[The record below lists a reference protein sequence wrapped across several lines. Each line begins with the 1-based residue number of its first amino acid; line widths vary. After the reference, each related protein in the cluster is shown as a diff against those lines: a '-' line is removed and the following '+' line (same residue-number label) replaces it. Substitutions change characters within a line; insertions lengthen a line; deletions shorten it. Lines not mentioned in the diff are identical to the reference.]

1 MSNILLNNKY
11 YNKLSVNKLS
21 AISIKA
27 NDILPD
33 KKSYLYSVLFQ
44 NNGTQYLTIDNNF
57 AYLEFSN
64 NDIKSIIEFTDRPF
78 RQTTYISLE
87 DLDNLFFMNNN
98 DSFKNDPPNAVL
110 VTEFGQKTF
119 EIVSINVNNTQI
131 TYNLKI
137 LDSEENF
144 AVDTISGQMSL
155 FIDDIEYNGLVP
167 KDISFYGFNWND
179 NLNYN
184 IRIFKAFENVGI
196 TLITDGNANVFVIK
210 NANFITDLNAFNINS
225 TNWTNIDIEEA
236 EVEES
241 WKVDGYYENY
251 TEYTPLINKVGENI
265 EISMTTELQLSSNLP
280 LFTNKFNSYEILYS
294 QSGSVENNEFYVFKN
309 NNNIISLSNNNKN
322 DKIDL
327 KKINDKLL
335 ITKTS
340 TTVKTYDY
348 NNSIEPDYYFV
359 SFGTQKQILFYSS
372 NDKWD
377 FYSSDEKTLVIS

>member
-155 FIDDIEYNGLVP
+155 FIDNETVSVSKTIVNYKIYNDDNDVLLIQKYFDVYVLLYYNTSSNIYLLDNNYG
-167 KDISFYGFNWND
+167 KWSFLYQ
-179 NLNYN
+179 
-184 IRIFKAFENVGI
+184 
-196 TLITDGNANVFVIK
+196 
-210 NANFITDLNAFNINS
+210 NFINNYMDDS
-225 TNWTNIDIEEA
+225 TI
-236 EVEES
+236 
-241 WKVDGYYENY
+241 KLG
-251 TEYTPLINKVGENI
+251 
-265 EISMTTELQLSSNLP
+265 
-280 LFTNKFNSYEILYS
+280 
-294 QSGSVENNEFYVFKN
+294 SGLKY
-309 NNNIISLSNNNKN
+309 NNINNKN
-322 DKIDL
+322 FNIDK
-327 KKINDKLL
+327 NGNLL
-335 ITKTS
+335 TITNKDDTITFNILDELS
-340 TTVKTYDY
+340 
-348 NNSIEPDYYFV
+348 N
-359 SFGTQKQILFYSS
+359 QLFYYYVFDNSFTLSPNNNGYKITLSKSENQLIIS
-372 NDKWD
+372 NNENEELKR
-377 FYSSDEKTLVIS
+377 YIYKNNGAIHYLVILKNLNDPILYYDLDRKWNLYE